1 MSLILGTHPPVVPE
15 EGAVV
20 VKEVRAYI
28 IGPSAAAKD
37 AGERE
42 EANAEIAKS
51 QEEAAGG
58 GADCHSQSDGHWI
71 VDTPISNPMSPY
83 GAYKSSR
90 KSWGINAL
98 GTVICEVEL
107 TNGMVGVGVSIGGE
121 PACHIIEHH
130 LSRFVEGQDPRN
142 IELMWDQMWRS
153 TINYGR
159 KGLPIQCISAVDIAL
174 WDVLGKLRGE
184 PVYALLGGKTK
195 GKLPVYATTARPDLA
210 KKMGFQGAKFPLPY
224 GPGDGNAGMT
234 KNIERVLE
242 VRQSVGPEFPIMI
255 DCYMS
260 LTVPYT
266 IELARR
272 IDREVPGGVKW
283 IEEHL
288 PPDDYEG
295 YAEVK
300 RKAGMW
306 NLFTCGEHEY
316 TRYGFRQLLEKGCCD
331 VLQPDITWCG
341 GITEARRIYALA
353 AAYDVPCIPHGSSVY
368 SFHLQ
373 YATAQSPIGEC
384 LIMSPKA
391 DKIVP
396 YFGDLFLDEPLPK
409 DGYISLD
416 PKKPGFGM
424 TLNRALDLRRPFSR
438 SSEELGTLKKRA
450 AFASETPEQQEW
462 LGRAAKIQ
470 KTGKE

>member
-1 MSLILGTHPPVVPE
+1 
-15 EGAVV
+15 
-20 VKEVRAYI
+20 
-28 IGPSAAAKD
+28 
-37 AGERE
+37 
-42 EANAEIAKS
+42 
-51 QEEAAGG
+51 
-58 GADCHSQSDGHWI
+58 
-71 VDTPISNPMSPY
+71 MSPY

-341 GITEARRIYALA
+341 GHHRGA
-353 AAYDVPCIPHGSSVY
+353 A
-368 SFHLQ
+368 
-373 YATAQSPIGEC
+373 
-384 LIMSPKA
+384 
-391 DKIVP
+391 
-396 YFGDLFLDEPLPK
+396 
-409 DGYISLD
+409 
-416 PKKPGFGM
+416 
-424 TLNRALDLRRPFSR
+424 NLRTRSR
-438 SSEELGTLKKRA
+438 V
-450 AFASETPEQQEW
+450 
-462 LGRAAKIQ
+462 
-470 KTGKE
+470 